1 MQMKKKP
8 SDKNKKPKK
17 NKMKCLPTKKKL
29 KINYMRYK
37 LNIKDFQTLIMKGKR
52 PEDTNRKWMKL
63 KSIIYW
69 PPRNKN

>member
-1 MQMKKKP
+1 
-8 SDKNKKPKK
+8 
-17 NKMKCLPTKKKL
+17 
-29 KINYMRYK
+29 MRYK